1 MDPAYSTLL
10 YAGFLACFVGF
21 VSLLRPLKFLRISSR
36 YRGAAVFGGGLVLIL
51 GVFSLPAKDTWV
63 QWPHAL
69 LDEFVAVYQFEEFHA
84 IRVHAPRERVFQAIK
99 EVRADEIFLFR
110 TLVWIRRFGRP
121 GPESILNPGKD
132 APLLEVATKTSFL
145 LLDEEPD
152 QEIVLGTLVAAPRG
166 WRPKKDPTPQD
177 FRALRAPGFALAAMN
192 FRIADSGTGDL
203 LLTTETRV
211 YATDAP
217 TRRKFAA
224 YWRVIYPG
232 SALIRRMWLR
242 AVKKRAEEPPGYAE
256 TAQSPGDPVARQK
269 YLL

>member
-1 MDPAYSTLL
+1 MDPAYSALV

-36 YRGAAVFGGGLVLIL
+36 YRGAAVLGGGLVLVL

-145 LLDEEPD
+145 LLAEEPNR
-152 QEIVLGTLVAAPRG
+152 EIVLGTLVLAPPG
-166 WRPKKDPTPQD
+166 WRPKEKLTPSA
-177 FRALRAPGFALAAMN
+177 FRAFDEPGFALAATN
-192 FRIADSGTGDL
+192 FRLEDSGAGETIV
-203 LLTTETRV
+203 TTETRV
-211 YATDAP
+211 YATDAS
-217 TRRKFAA
+217 TRRRFAA

-242 AVKKRAEEPPGYAE
+242 AVKKRAEEPP
-256 TAQSPGDPVARQK
+256 
-269 YLL
+269 L